1 LSHPGLIEYLRML
14 LFLLPDADYDPTES
28 SVPWQA
34 LRRAGIEVR
43 FATPQGLPAYA
54 DPRLIEHG
62 FGLLNPVLMTR
73 KADLQ
78 HYRAMIAD
86 PAFIKPMAYAEVDPD
101 QFEGLLIP
109 GGHAPRMRSLLESG
123 QAQRLALQFFNA
135 NKPVAAVCHGP
146 LLLARTLDPKT
157 GRSVLHGRKVTA
169 LLANSMELLAWA
181 ITAPWLGRYYRT
193 YPQTV
198 EAEVKAALTS
208 PDDFLPG
215 PRFYQRDSAAKPQRG
230 FVVRDGNLLTA
241 RWPGDCY
248 RFANEWVQMLI
259 EARAKPG
266 AAYSATPDL
275 VVSSGN

>member
-1 LSHPGLIEYLRML
+1 ML
-14 LFLLPDADYDPTES
+14 LCLLPHADYDPTES

-34 LRRAGIEVR
+34 LQQAGIEVR

-54 DPRLIEHG
+54 DPRLVKIG

-78 HYRAMIAD
+78 HYFTMIAD
-86 PAFIKPMAYAEVDPD
+86 EAFNNPMAYDDVDPE
-101 QFEGLLIP
+101 QFEGLMVP
-109 GGHAPRMRSLLESG
+109 GGHAKGMRSLLESKSAK
-123 QAQRLALQFFNA
+123 QIVLHFFKA

-146 LLLARTLDPKT
+146 LLLARTLDPDT

-169 LLANSMELLAWA
+169 LLATSMELLAWA

-198 EAEVKAALTS
+198 EAEVKAALAS
-208 PDDFLPG
+208 PNDFLPG
-215 PRFYQRDSAAKPQRG
+215 PRLYQRDSAQKPQRG

-248 RFANEWVQMLI
+248 RFANEWVEMVKQ
-259 EARAKPG
+259 ARLKTG
-266 AAYSATPDL
+266 AADAAAPDL
-275 VVSSGN
+275 RLSSGN

>member
-1 LSHPGLIEYLRML
+1 ML

-34 LRRAGIEVR
+34 LRQAGIQVC
-43 FATPQGLPAYA
+43 FATPHGLPAYA
-54 DPRLIEHG
+54 DPRLVKTG
-62 FGLLNPVLMTR
+62 FGLLDPLLMTR
-73 KADLQ
+73 KADVQ
-78 HYRAMIAD
+78 HYLAMIAD
-86 PAFIKPMAYAEVDPD
+86 EAFIKPIAYAEVDLD
-101 QFEGLLIP
+101 SFEGLMVP
-109 GGHAPRMRSLLESG
+109 GGHAPGMRSLLESE
-123 QAQRLALQFFNA
+123 QAKQIVLHFFNA

-146 LLLARTLDPKT
+146 LLLARTLDPNT

-198 EAEVKAALTS
+198 EAEVKAALAK

-215 PRFYQRDSAAKPQRG
+215 PAFYQRDSAAKPQRG

-248 RFANEWVQMLI
+248 RFANEWVQMVQQ
-259 EARAKPG
+259 ARLKSAV
-266 AAYSATPDL
+266 AQTATPDL
-275 VVSSGN
+275 VVSSGD